1 MRTHGVITLSTFLT
15 LGLVCG
21 CASSRSERI
30 ASNVDSAPTANAATN
45 TEQQDDGESAVETS
59 VRQVEFQETPEPTS
73 EPAVVTREAQH
84 VPLLLS
90 TSLIELEQIAI
101 EQNPRLTRL
110 EQKFQAAAARS
121 HHVDKLP
128 DPKLGANVFGD
139 PIETASGSQRAN
151 MNLSQT
157 IPWLGKLNA
166 KQQQASLEAFAI
178 RAERD
183 AERLNVLAAVRT
195 GWYRLYVI
203 DKQIETTIANQ
214 KLLKSLV
221 DVANARIATG
231 KASPG
236 DVLLGTLELSQLE
249 ERLLTFRTLD

>member
-1 MRTHGVITLSTFLT
+1 
-15 LGLVCG
+15 
-21 CASSRSERI
+21 
-30 ASNVDSAPTANAATN
+30 
-45 TEQQDDGESAVETS
+45 
-59 VRQVEFQETPEPTS
+59 
-73 EPAVVTREAQH
+73 
-84 VPLLLS
+84 
-90 TSLIELEQIAI
+90 
-101 EQNPRLTRL
+101 
-110 EQKFQAAAARS
+110 
-121 HHVDKLP
+121 
-128 DPKLGANVFGD
+128 
-139 PIETASGSQRAN
+139 